1 MNRYILAVS
10 GGIDSVVLLDMFD
23 WPKDTI
29 VAHYNH
35 GIRPSADDDCVFVE
49 KLAHRYGFRFV
60 SERAALGAQCS
71 EELARRRRYD
81 FLRRLALE
89 HNAEIVTA
97 HHADDCIESIIIN
110 CLRGTGWR
118 GLAPFGNQ
126 EIFRPMQMLT
136 KSDIYRYAAQHRLR
150 FRLDQTNNDEHYL
163 RNRIRQTASKQL
175 STAQKEQLLNLYRR
189 QVDLKVEIENLLLQ
203 LVGKGKIVPREL
215 LDQTQAPENIE
226 LLRFF
231 LRRNGCTVTLPQAE
245 RCLREIKKYSNGKK
259 YSIDKTHFLVAGKH
273 NYRIQ

>member
-1 MNRYILAVS
+1 
-10 GGIDSVVLLDMFD
+10 
-23 WPKDTI
+23 
-29 VAHYNH
+29 
-35 GIRPSADDDCVFVE
+35 
-49 KLAHRYGFRFV
+49 
-60 SERAALGAQCS
+60 
-71 EELARRRRYD
+71 
-81 FLRRLALE
+81 
-89 HNAEIVTA
+89 
-97 HHADDCIESIIIN
+97 
-110 CLRGTGWR
+110 
-118 GLAPFGNQ
+118 
-126 EIFRPMQMLT
+126 MQMLT
-136 KSDIYRYAAQHRLR
+136 KSDVYRYAAQHKLR

-163 RNRIRQTASKQL
+163 RNRIRQTVSKQL
-175 STAQKEQLLNLYRR
+175 SAAQKEQLLNLYRR